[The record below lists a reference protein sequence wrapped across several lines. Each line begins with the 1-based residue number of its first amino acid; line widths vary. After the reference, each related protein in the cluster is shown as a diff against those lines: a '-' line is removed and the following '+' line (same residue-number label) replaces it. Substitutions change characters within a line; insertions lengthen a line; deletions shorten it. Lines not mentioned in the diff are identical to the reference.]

1 MEPSGMDDAAEARD
15 AETDTADTADI
26 ADTTDE
32 TDETDDLFEAVHG
45 DDVDAV
51 VAHLRA
57 RRDAGADADAADT
70 DGRTVLYTA
79 AVSGRAGIVRVL
91 LAAGASPDRLSSGT
105 DLALCG
111 AACNGHTDTVEA
123 LLAAGATP
131 DAAEEHGMT
140 ALAWAVQL
148 GHADVVELLLAAGA
162 HPDLAAPGGQS
173 PLILAA
179 RRGSLETV
187 RALLR
192 HDAGARREALDEALL
207 WAGKDI
213 VRELRRALAQSYE
226 GVDERDEDG
235 QERRG
240 ATTSEGT
247 GPAFE
252 TVVREVPKDGGF
264 TVVVELLDD
273 GEPFTGTEQETSH
286 AAVATLLEAELG
298 IRAPFEELGARALRR
313 GVPEH
318 DDWVEAVVTLRAR
331 GDESTFR
338 SAAAWCRTPSDPL
351 RTLFAADVL
360 GQLGTGAGSVDLD
373 LATEET
379 GGGPAEGA
387 LSPRVVPLLR
397 ELAREA
403 VDPELIGS
411 VVLGLGHHGDPAAL
425 PELLSFATYPDA
437 AVRECVAQAL
447 LGLVPGGH
455 PEGTAALIAL
465 SGDEDPYVRDWA
477 TTALATLD
485 SDAPE
490 VRDVLVARLDD
501 PRPDTAAEAALGLA
515 RRDDPRAV
523 DALARLLERLPQESA
538 ARAVVVGAVSLL
550 PDADAR
556 RRLGHIL
563 PFDG

>member
-15 AETDTADTADI
+15 AEADTADTADEI
-26 ADTTDE
+26 AETDE

-57 RRDAGADADAADT
+57 RRDADAADT

-111 AACNGHTDTVEA
+111 AACNGHTDTVQA

-140 ALAWAVQL
+140 ALVWAVQL

-207 WAGKDI
+207 WAGRDI
-213 VRELRRALAQSYE
+213 ARELRRALAQSYE
-226 GVDERDEDG
+226 GVDEGVDERDDG
-235 QERRG
+235 GPERSG
-240 ATTSEGT
+240 AGSAPSEA
-247 GPAFE
+247 AFE

-331 GDESTFR
+331 GDESTFGA
-338 SAAAWCRTPSDPL
+338 AAAWCRAPSDPL

-360 GQLGTGAGSVDLD
+360 GQLGTGAGSVDSD

-379 GGGPAEGA
+379 GVRSAEGA
-387 LSPRVVPLLR
+387 LSARVVPLLR

-403 VDPELIGS
+403 EDPELIGS

-425 PELLSFATYPDA
+425 PELLSFATHSDA

-447 LGLVPGGH
+447 LGLVPGGD

-523 DALARLLERLPQESA
+523 DALARLLAQLPAESA
-538 ARAVVVGAVSLL
+538 ARSVVVGAVSLV